1 MRLSLLTSL
10 TIVTI
15 ARLSETCVASWLP
28 AMELAS
34 LLRNGSTGAAE
45 RVRVGDGKSQN

>member
-15 ARLSETCVASWLP
+15 ARVSETCVASWLP

-34 LLRNGSTGAAE
+34 LLRNGAAE